1 MRRQRFFVQVT
12 YDTSRDKMEALVVG
26 IRNLI
31 LCHSLTNKTNFQVRL
46 NNLSE
51 SSLDIL
57 VMFYLDVLDYSAE
70 LREREAI
77 LLRTMDLVKQLGV
90 EFAYPTRTL
99 QVEATPPMTRVV
111 KAVFS
116 R

>member
-1 MRRQRFFVQVT
+1 
-12 YDTSRDKMEALVVG
+12 
-26 IRNLI
+26 
-31 LCHSLTNKTNFQVRL
+31 
-46 NNLSE
+46 
-51 SSLDIL
+51 
-57 VMFYLDVLDYSAE
+57 MFYLDVLDYSAE